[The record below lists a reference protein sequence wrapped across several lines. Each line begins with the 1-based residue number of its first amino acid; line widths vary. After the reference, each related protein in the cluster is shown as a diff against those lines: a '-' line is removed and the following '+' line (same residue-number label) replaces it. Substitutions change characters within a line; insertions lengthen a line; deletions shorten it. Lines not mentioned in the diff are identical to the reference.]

1 MSLMPRGGAHFTP
14 DELRDVLSHYDI
26 GNIIQIK
33 TLNAGNAG
41 APKKTILSDRGKFL
55 LKRRPKDKSDIY
67 HVAFSHAIQTHLEEK
82 GFPVAGFI
90 RTRKANNTAVHRGNN
105 TYELFNF
112 VAGSRYNGSNQ
123 AAHNSGRQLAVFHKH
138 LMDFLCRFDP
148 LRRTY
153 HDSSSVRGYLK
164 TISSSKAQTGSCDFE
179 EISLRLMALYNQ
191 SSAAVNQLGFDS
203 WPVQIVHGDWH
214 PGNLLFAGESI
225 VCVLDFDS
233 AKLAPVVTDVAS
245 GLVHFSIVAGRPTP
259 VDWPAYL
266 DKTKFT
272 NLLNGYRQTT
282 ELNDDMLNALP
293 DLMIEIMIA
302 EAVLPVAATGF
313 FGNFSGLDFLNM
325 IQRKCEWID
334 GNRNALKEAI
344 SN

>member
-1 MSLMPRGGAHFTP
+1 MPGDSAHFTP
-14 DELRDVLSHYDI
+14 EEIQEVLSHYDI

-33 TLNAGNAG
+33 TLNAGNAN
-41 APKKTILSDRGKFL
+41 APKKIVLSDRGRFL
-55 LKRRPKDKSDIY
+55 LKRRAKDKSDIY
-67 HVAFSHAIQTHLEEK
+67 HVAFSHTIQNHLQTK
-82 GFPVAGFI
+82 NFPVAGFL
-90 RTRKANNTAVHRGNN
+90 RTRRTNNTAVHHANN

-112 VAGSRYNGSNQ
+112 VAGSRYDGSKQ
-123 AAHNSGRQLAVFHKH
+123 GAVNSGKQLALFHKH
-138 LMDFLCRFDP
+138 LTDFLARFDP

-164 TISSSKAQTGSCDFE
+164 TITSSKVPASNGNLE

-191 SSAAVNQLGFDS
+191 SSAAVNQLGFES
-203 WPVQIVHGDWH
+203 WPEQIVHGDWH
-214 PGNLLFAGESI
+214 PGNLLFAAEKV

-233 AKLAPVVTDVAS
+233 AKIAPVVTDVAS

-266 DKTKFT
+266 DQTKLT
-272 NLLNGYRQTT
+272 NLLNGYRQTAR
-282 ELNDDMLNALP
+282 LNDDMLNAIP

-325 IQRKCEWID
+325 IHRKCQWID
-334 GNRNALKEAI
+334 SNRNLLKESI
-344 SN
+344 LQ